1 MITTRVKLISSDSV
15 IWNKDMFLFELMQA
29 ATNGNVIIDLNQEG
43 PCCESLG
50 VNALIDLLVRK
61 YGFNYSQFSLENI
74 GNQLCSSKLKESKTN
89 FVGDWVLQFKDRSKL
104 CSDTSLQKRFGI
116 FIGRSN
122 WIRLGLASYLWQHHR
137 DETLI
142 TFHYNN
148 KLDFHKAN
156 FGLEEFVQRYY
167 DEKTNVMKFLEFL
180 PITADPITTYPIIAG
195 NFNNT
200 SLTESMVT
208 LYKDLFCEIACETY
222 FSGKTF
228 HLTEKTLRP
237 MLYKKPFIIQGPKY
251 FIKNLKLLGF
261 KTFDQWWDEGY
272 DQDHHDSR
280 YETVTNNIEWIA
292 SQTPATIANWY
303 KEMQPILEHNY
314 NTALNLTNNQ
324 ILTTKFYYE

>member
-1 MITTRVKLISSDSV
+1 MSTTTVKLMSSDSI
-15 IWNKDMFLFELMQA
+15 IWNRDIFLFELMQG
-29 ATNGNVIIDLNQEG
+29 ATNGNVIIDLNHDG

-50 VNALIDLLVRK
+50 LNALIDLLVRK
-61 YGFNYSQFSLENI
+61 HGFDYSQFSLENI
-74 GNQLCSSKLKESKTN
+74 GNQLCSSTVKESKTN
-89 FVGDWVLQFKDRSKL
+89 FVGNWLSQFKDRSTFY
-104 CSDTSLQKRFGI
+104 SEPTLQKRFGI

-148 KLDFHKAN
+148 KLDFHKTN

-167 DEKTNVMKFLEFL
+167 DEKLNVIKFLEFL
-180 PITADPITTYPIIAG
+180 PLTYDPVATYPIIPSDL
-195 NFNNT
+195 NNT
-200 SLTESMVT
+200 SLIDSMAP
-208 LYKDLFCEIACETY
+208 LYKDLFCEIVCETY

-228 HLTEKTLRP
+228 QITEKTLRP
-237 MLYKKPFIIQGPKY
+237 MLYKKPFIVQGPKH

-280 YETVTNNIEWIA
+280 YKTITNNIKWIS
-292 SQTPATIANWY
+292 SQTPATITEWFN
-303 KEMQPILEHNY
+303 EMQPTLEHNY
-314 NTALNLTNNQ
+314 NTVLNLTNNQ
-324 ILTTKFYYE
+324 ILTTNFYYE